1 MTTIKKI
8 RQIPEMAN
16 GWLFELSEEVGYSW
30 HHFDTDQDIYE
41 MTNYVIISGISNVWG
56 TETFIFPANAEGE
69 IVDWKQ
75 LDGSLYGI
83 NSIDEVIRRNGWE
96 LIND

>member
-8 RQIPEMAN
+8 RRVDGLEN
-16 GWLFELSEEVGYSW
+16 GWLFELSEEVAYSW
-30 HHFDTDQDIYE
+30 WDFYTDEDRYE
-41 MTNYVIISGISNVWG
+41 TTKYVIISGISNLWG

-75 LDGSLYGI
+75 LDGSLYGM

-96 LIND
+96 LVND